1 MSLPRVNLAQYVGS
15 QVAPELLTAAPP
27 PFFTERNMVTT
38 ITASCQQIVTDPST
52 KTGEGVP
59 DNTFVLIWFPQWAG
73 NAIVR
78 FGIVPKGAQSNPG
91 TVIPAPPVVGPYT
104 YPVISFTT
112 PGACSIFNV
121 KYNSELALPYDVQ
134 SGVTQM
140 AFEPNLQE
148 NFRSVRA
155 ISGSMQV
162 KSDTIAAG
170 SLSISG
176 QGSGFVV
183 SDTRIVAQ
191 TNGGAYTI
199 AAMRANAETK
209 RDSVVNVG
217 MQDGVKVLLG
227 PPTTQQFCPADY
239 KGHVALDGDYQVYPY
254 VGGGTWGGA
263 SAITGYGMRT
273 DSGAVQNWIGSIWAT
288 PWDTQVDAYN
298 TNLLVMPTNAYV
310 GRATAISP
318 SVVKL
323 APINEG
329 GVYCYKMLTKWR
341 MVSANN
347 LFAQMQTVANAQHV
361 FATVSPNGAV
371 RYLVVSETK
380 RGAVTTSTVPTAVGA
395 GPGDYDESWEF
406 DASWARY
413 EGLLFMGKYIGTL
426 LQFGI
431 ASIWDVAALNIQLEG
446 SIVGISAFA
455 NTVATPGA
463 CGPVRIIRVDSVAA
477 GQNVQCSAAINV
489 QATLQS
495 QKAAFV
501 KDEVAFSP
509 NVSRLED
516 VPISQMMFNGN
527 GPFKRVYT
535 IKEHAAEV
543 NNLESTL
550 GAEIK
555 LTEQKAGMRRQREG

>member
-1 MSLPRVNLAQYVGS
+1 MSVPSVNLATYVGS
-15 QVAPELLTAAPP
+15 QVAPERLTAAPP
-27 PFFTERNMVTT
+27 PFFTERNLLAT
-38 ITASCQQIVTDPST
+38 ITASSQQIVTDPAT

-59 DNTFVLIWFPQWAG
+59 DNTFVMMWFPQWSG

-78 FGIVPKGAQSNPG
+78 FGIVAKGKESNPG
-91 TVIPAPPVVGPYT
+91 TVIPVPPVVGPYT
-104 YPVISFTT
+104 YPVITFATAG
-112 PGACSIFNV
+112 PCSIFNV
-121 KYNSELALPYDVQ
+121 KYNSELALPYAVQ

-140 AFEPNLQE
+140 AFEPNLNE

-176 QGSGFVV
+176 VGSGFVV

-191 TNGGAYTI
+191 TTGGAYTV
-199 AAMRANAETK
+199 AAMQANCETK
-209 RDSVVNVG
+209 RDAVINVG

-227 PPTTQQFCPADY
+227 PPTTQAFCPAEY
-239 KGHVALDGDYQVYPY
+239 KGHVALDGDFQVYPA
-254 VGGGTWGGA
+254 VPGGTWGGT
-263 SAITGYGMRT
+263 SAITGYGMNT

-298 TNLLVMPTNAYV
+298 TNLLVMATAANV
-310 GRATAISP
+310 GRAVAISP
-318 SVVKL
+318 SVLKL

-341 MVSANN
+341 MVSSNN

-380 RGAVTTSTVPTAVGA
+380 RGAVTTTTVPTAVGA

-413 EGLLFMGKYIGTL
+413 EGLLFMGKYIGSL

-446 SIVGISAFA
+446 TIVGVSAFA

-489 QATLQS
+489 QATLKS

-501 KDEVAFSP
+501 KSEVAFNP
-509 NVSRLED
+509 DVARLED

-535 IKEHAAEV
+535 NSEHAAEV
-543 NNLESTL
+543 RNLENTL
-550 GAEIK
+550 NGTMRTVEERAGA
-555 LTEQKAGMRRQREG
+555 RRQRDG